1 MKDSR
6 TFPLVLNLAV
16 LFVTILY
23 LSFGSLA
30 YLFFGEDTSDN
41 LIGDNLTGV
50 AADVL
55 RICLSY
61 VLIVA
66 YPLQMFPV
74 VKICE
79 KYLFGESEI
88 TIGDT
93 IKRNSFRV
101 LVVCITVVATMVGWP
116 MCDSCRLEYQDPGNR
131 RFHAEPTACWDCGP
145 EMPN

>member
-1 MKDSR
+1 MEVHAAMKDSR

-41 LIGDNLTGV
+41 LIGVNLSGV

-55 RICLSY
+55 RISLSA
-61 VLIVA
+61 VLMIA

-79 KYLFGESEI
+79 KYLFGEMEI
-88 TIGDT
+88 TLGDT

-101 LVVCITVVATMVGWP
+101 LVVCITVVAAMVIPYFGLFSSLVKYKIKRKHFWFN
-116 MCDSCRLEYQDPGNR
+116 DIKIN
-131 RFHAEPTACWDCGP
+131 
-145 EMPN
+145 